1 MPHWN
6 SQDPSAFGWQHGPA
20 AAIDRF
26 TYNGHAFPGGV
37 ARGTDLIW
45 RTAIDRVSGE
55 PGFKLAESTALD
67 AGMWGFVDRPKRGSS
82 GWSFH
87 AYGLA
92 VDINAPWN
100 PQSWQTPRASS
111 YRLPVNTAE
120 LVRPLGILWG
130 GGTGGFGD
138 WMHLELHLDPGEVK
152 SMVADLAGHPDDPP
166 PASRAFPLPSGCYYG
181 PYSGPASSISGRGLR
196 DGPYRAGLAA
206 AQTVLHVTPDG
217 YYGPLTAA
225 ATVRFQAAHG
235 LIPDGLIGPRTWAA
249 LFG

>member
-6 SQDPSAFGWQHGPA
+6 SQDPSLFGWQHGPA
-20 AAIDRF
+20 AAIDPF
-26 TYNGHAFPGGV
+26 TYHGHAFPGGV
-37 ARGTDLIW
+37 ARGTDLIF
-45 RTAIDRVSGE
+45 RTAIDRCSRE
-55 PGFKLAESTALD
+55 PGFKLAESAGLD
-67 AGMWGFVDRPKRGSS
+67 AGMWGYADRPKRGSS

-87 AYGLA
+87 AFGLA
-92 VDINAPWN
+92 VDVNAPWN
-100 PQSWQTPRASS
+100 PQSWQTPRASP

-120 LVRPLGILWG
+120 LVRPLGLLWG
-130 GGTGGFGD
+130 GGAGGFGD
-138 WMHLELHLDPGEVK
+138 WPT
-152 SMVADLAGHPDDPP
+152 
-166 PASRAFPLPSGCYYG
+166 ASQTFPLPPGCYYG

-217 YYGPLTAA
+217 YYGPITAA

-235 LIPDGLIGPRTWAA
+235 LTTDGLIGPRTWAK